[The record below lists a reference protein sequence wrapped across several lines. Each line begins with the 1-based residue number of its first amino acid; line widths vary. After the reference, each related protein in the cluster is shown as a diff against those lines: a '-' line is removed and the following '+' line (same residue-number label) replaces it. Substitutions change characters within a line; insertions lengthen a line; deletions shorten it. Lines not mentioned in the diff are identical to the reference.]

1 MGITVL
7 PMPFYINEQ
16 LFLED
21 ITLTQEEFYKR
32 LEEGADISTS
42 QPSPADVMEL
52 WETLLQSYE
61 EVVHIPMS
69 SGLSNSCQTAM
80 VMAKE
85 FKGRVHVVDNQRISV
100 TQRQSVLDAV
110 TLAEAG
116 KNGAQI
122 KEILEKEAH
131 ESSIYITLETLK
143 YLKKRRP
150 DHSCGGSPWN
160 CAESETCP
168 PDPGTASGCFF
179 KGQREKTGKE
189 DHDQSHGKG
198 FEDQIQGIYRERSDV
213 SGSCLCR

>member
-1 MGITVL
+1 MGKKRIAIVTDSNSGITQQQGKEMGITVL

-143 YLKKRRP
+143 YLKK
-150 DHSCGGSPWN
+150 GGRITP
-160 CAESETCP
+160 AAAAL
-168 PDPGTASGCFF
+168 GTVLNL
-179 KGQREKTGKE
+179 KPVL
-189 DHDQSHGKG
+189 
-198 FEDQIQGIYRERSDV
+198 QIQGQRLDAFSKARGY
-213 SGSCLCR
+213 L